1 MENYNKTEYDELDFD
16 YMAMAELTKEIG
28 SIVENSIKQCRDEL
42 NSQEIEHVIKMT
54 GDVISKLSKQTVK
67 LTV

>member
-1 MENYNKTEYDELDFD
+1 MGNYNKTEYDELDFD